1 MEKNNDKLTTISTA
15 RWLKVLDAIK
25 KEDSSNNVIEILID
39 IHNKENEKA
48 TPKKSSDMKL
58 EGYVTV
64 RWSGVRQLIS
74 NIDAYKTSN
83 HFFSME
89 EASEEYLK
97 EIFFRRIADE
107 AIRQFD
113 MDTNMNPC
121 SLCCEKV
128 EQTQILNLKPYP
140 KFFLKKE
147 LAQAAKFLLR
157 K

>member
-1 MEKNNDKLTTISTA
+1 MEKNNDKQTTISTA

-48 TPKKSSDMKL
+48 TPKKTSDMKL

-83 HFFSME
+83 HFFSM
-89 EASEEYLK
+89 
-97 EIFFRRIADE
+97 
-107 AIRQFD
+107 
-113 MDTNMNPC
+113 
-121 SLCCEKV
+121 
-128 EQTQILNLKPYP
+128 
-140 KFFLKKE
+140 
-147 LAQAAKFLLR
+147 
-157 K
+157 

>member
-1 MEKNNDKLTTISTA
+1 MEKNDDKQTTISTA
-15 RWLKVLDAIK
+15 RWLKVLDAVR
-25 KEDSSNNVIEILID
+25 KEDGSNNVIEILID
-39 IHNKENEKA
+39 IHNKENEKSI
-48 TPKKSSDMKL
+48 PKKTSDMKL
-58 EGYVTV
+58 EGYVTA

-83 HFFSME
+83 SIFSME

-97 EIFFRRIADE
+97 EVFFRRITDE
-107 AIRQFD
+107 AIRQFGLD
-113 MDTNMNPC
+113 SNMNPC
-121 SLCCEKV
+121 SLCCEKI

-147 LAQAAKFLLR
+147 LVHAAKFLFS

>member
-1 MEKNNDKLTTISTA
+1 
-15 RWLKVLDAIK
+15 
-25 KEDSSNNVIEILID
+25 
-39 IHNKENEKA
+39 
-48 TPKKSSDMKL
+48 
-58 EGYVTV
+58 
-64 RWSGVRQLIS
+64 
-74 NIDAYKTSN
+74 
-83 HFFSME
+83 ME